1 MLLRRVITHVRRQ
14 EWTAIVIDFLIV
26 VVGVFIGIQVSNW
39 NDERLREKTAQT
51 YIERIRDD
59 LRANVDDLQQRL
71 AYFSQVRTN
80 ALAALSALDQS
91 EEPSNKQFLVN
102 TYQASQMLPRRLG
115 RDTYDEILS
124 VGANDAIS
132 EVAVRNRLAN
142 FYRSIEAQNI
152 LLKPDMQYR
161 NSVRAHM
168 PYGVQSAIRSVCGD
182 IADTGEVGEPIISL
196 PASCDPDL
204 TPEEVSV
211 AVAAILKLDI
221 RHDLTRRI
229 TDLDLKLRA
238 LQQMINRASLL
249 DAYLNNLYQ

>member
-1 MLLRRVITHVRRQ
+1 MLLRRVVTHVRRQ

-39 NDERLREKTAQT
+39 NDERLREQTAQT

-59 LRANVDDLQQRL
+59 LRANLDDLQQRL

-80 ALAALSALDQS
+80 ALGALSALDQP
-91 EEPSNKQFLVN
+91 EDPSNKQFLID
-102 TYQASQMLPRRLG
+102 TYQASQMLPRRFG

-132 EVAVRNRLAN
+132 DMAVRNRLAN

-161 NSVRAHM
+161 SSIRAHM
-168 PYGVQSAIRSVCGD
+168 PYGVQSAIRSICGD
-182 IADTGEVGEPIISL
+182 IADTGEDGEPIISL

-204 TPEEVSV
+204 TPDEVSG

-238 LQQMINRASLL
+238 LQQMIDRANLL
-249 DAYLNNLYQ
+249 DAYLKNLYQ